1 MAAESPH
8 NRRRQGA
15 APLPVSAL
23 PVPDAPAKTPDE
35 PQEPALPT
43 GSSGELSPAQR
54 ARLGLDSFG
63 AQPAAPAGQPP
74 AAPSGPEPAL
84 APVQELP
91 RLAPV
96 GPAGRVPDAETA
108 AGRARQ
114 QAAAQEPATPQRRRE
129 EELSVSERDGIA
141 QMERDRSVF
150 GYGVAW
156 TFFCI
161 VVAAVISIAN
171 VTSNPDMGPSP
182 GAFAPAMIS
191 IVIGWVVVAVGHS
204 MKAWGWLMIVPAV
217 VLILGPFVYTNWRIE
232 QIRGEARGFLSK
244 AGSAAA
250 IDIDSSSILSST
262 VNTGQGCFALYKQRA
277 GGDTRIDVV
286 TYLPTTAQ
294 QQATFALAPRFARR
308 VAPGGTR
315 VTQRSFTMVGG
326 RLPVVPVELATAPI
340 DCASSTGG

>member
-1 MAAESPH
+1 MATESPR
-8 NRRRQGA
+8 NRKDQGP

-23 PVPDAPAKTPDE
+23 PVPDQPAKPQ
-35 PQEPALPT
+35 QEPAEPTLPT

-54 ARLGLDSFG
+54 ARLGLDAYG
-63 AQPAAPAGQPP
+63 EQAAATRNLQPP
-74 AAPSGPEPAL
+74 PQTGPEPAL

-96 GPAGRVPDAETA
+96 GPAGRTPQAATP

-114 QAAAQEPATPQRRRE
+114 EAEQAQQEQPRRRSE
-129 EELSVSERDGIA
+129 EASVSERDGIA

-150 GYGVAW
+150 GYGIAW

-191 IVIGWVVVAVGHS
+191 IVLGWIVVAVGHS
-204 MKAWGWLMIVPAV
+204 YKAWGWLMILPAV
-217 VLILGPFVYTNWRIE
+217 VLVLGPFVYTNWRIE
-232 QIRGEARGFLSK
+232 QVKADARSYLSK
-244 AGSAAA
+244 TAAA
-250 IDIDSSSILSST
+250 AEIDIDSSSILSST
-262 VNTGQGCFALYKQRA
+262 VNTAQGCFALYTQR

-286 TYLPTTAQ
+286 TYLPSTAQ
-294 QQATFALAPRFARR
+294 QQATFALAPRYARR

-315 VTQRSFTMVGG
+315 VAQRSFTLVDG
-326 RLPVVPVELATAPI
+326 RLPVVAIELATAPI
-340 DCASSTGG
+340 DCARSTGG